1 MSWMLTGKGLNYVQ
15 ISPKD
20 ENWFVSVMAKMKES
34 EKEATLREYADS
46 LYEDLSDQEKPVRK

>member
-20 ENWFVSVMAKMKES
+20 ENWFVSVMAKMQES